1 MNMDALVAAGK
12 IARRVREEVPSV
24 VEESAPLIEIC
35 DYVENRIREEGGLP
49 AFPCNICINDVAA
62 HYSPLPRDRKVV
74 PPNALVKVDIGAQ
87 IDGYLADTA
96 VTVNLDPEKEVLKIA
111 AEKALERAVRDAGP
125 NVAVS
130 ELGSVIYSTIKSYG
144 LKPISNLTGHQI
156 SRYKVHAGLSI
167 PNVPS
172 RDEGRLI
179 QGSVYAIEP
188 FVTLP
193 SAAGE
198 VVSGQAATIYAVR
211 AGMHRRLLKTE
222 RLLLQSLD
230 EMFHGLPYSPRWI
243 SSLGEEA
250 LNFHRRL
257 WMQGKIH
264 GYQVLVER
272 SGAPVAQAEHTVV
285 ITDNGCT
292 IIT

>member
-1 MNMDALVAAGK
+1 LNMNALAAAGK
-12 IARRVREEVPSV
+12 IARKVRMEVPSV
-24 VEESAPLIEIC
+24 VGESVPLIEISE
-35 DYVENRIREEGGLP
+35 YVENRIREEGALP

-62 HYSPLPRDRKVV
+62 HYSPLPMDKKVV
-74 PPNALVKVDIGAQ
+74 PPNAVVKVDIGAH

-96 VTVNLDPEKEVLKIA
+96 ITVSLDPEKEPLKIA
-111 AEKALERAVRDAGP
+111 AEKALDSAVRHAGP

-130 ELGSVIYSTIKSYG
+130 ELGNIIYSTIKSYG

-156 SRYKVHAGLSI
+156 SRYRVHGGLSI

-172 RDEGRLI
+172 RNEGKLE

-198 VVSGQAATIYAVR
+198 VTSGQAATIYAVR
-211 AGMHRRLLKTE
+211 GGVHHRSPKTEQLLRRL
-222 RLLLQSLD
+222 D
-230 EMFHGLPYSPRWI
+230 EWFHGLPYSPRWI
-243 SSLGEEA
+243 SSLGEET
-250 LNFHRRL
+250 LNLHRKL
-257 WMQGKIH
+257 WKQGKIY

-272 SGAPVAQAEHTVV
+272 SGTPVAQAEHTILV
-285 ITDNGCT
+285 TERGCN

>member
-1 MNMDALVAAGK
+1 LNMNALAAAGK
-12 IARRVREEVPSV
+12 IARKVRMEVPSV
-24 VEESAPLIEIC
+24 VGESVSLIEISE
-35 DYVENRIREEGGLP
+35 YVENRIREEGALP

-62 HYSPLPRDRKVV
+62 HYSPLPMDKKVV
-74 PPNALVKVDIGAQ
+74 PPNAVVKVDIGAH

-96 VTVNLDPEKEVLKIA
+96 ITVSLDPEKE
-111 AEKALERAVRDAGP
+111 
-125 NVAVS
+125 
-130 ELGSVIYSTIKSYG
+130 LGNIIYSTIKSYG

-156 SRYKVHAGLSI
+156 SRYRVHGGLSI

-172 RDEGRLI
+172 RNEGKLE

-198 VVSGQAATIYAVR
+198 VTSGQAATIYAVR
-211 AGMHRRLLKTE
+211 GGVHHRSPKTEQLLRRL
-222 RLLLQSLD
+222 D
-230 EMFHGLPYSPRWI
+230 EWFHGLPYSPRWI
-243 SSLGEEA
+243 SSLGEET
-250 LNFHRRL
+250 LNLHRKL
-257 WMQGKIH
+257 WKQGKIY

-272 SGAPVAQAEHTVV
+272 SGTPVAQAEHTILV
-285 ITDNGCT
+285 TERGCN

>member
-49 AFPCNICINDVAA
+49 AFPCNVCINDVAA
-62 HYSPLPRDRKVV
+62 HYSPLPMDRKVV

-96 VTVNLDPEKEVLKIA
+96 VTVNLDPEKEALKIA

-179 QGSVYAIEP
+179 QGSIYAIEP

-198 VVSGQAATIYAVR
+198 VVSGQAATIYAVG
-211 AGMHRRLLKTE
+211 AGMHRRLPKAE

-292 IIT
+292 TIT

>member
-1 MNMDALVAAGK
+1 MNMDALAAAGN
-12 IARRVREEVPSV
+12 IARKVREEVSSV
-24 VEESAPLIEIC
+24 VGESVPLIEIC
-35 DYVENRIREEGGLP
+35 DYVEERIREEGGLP

-62 HYSPLPRDRKVV
+62 HYSPLPMDEKVV
-74 PPNALVKVDIGAQ
+74 PPNALVKVDIGAH
-87 IDGYLADTA
+87 IDGYVADTA
-96 VTVNLDPEKEVLKIA
+96 ITVNLDPEKEALKIA
-111 AEKALERAVRDAGP
+111 AEKALESAVRDAGP

-130 ELGSVIYSTIKSYG
+130 ELGNIIYSTVKSYG

-156 SRYKVHAGLSI
+156 SRYRIHAGLSI

-172 RDEGRLI
+172 RDKGRLM

-193 SAAGE
+193 SAAGH

-211 AGMHRRLLKTE
+211 AGIHRRLPKME
-222 RLLLQSLD
+222 QALLQKLD
-230 EMFHGLPYSPRWI
+230 QRFHGLPYSPRWI
-243 SSLGEEA
+243 SSLGKEA
-250 LNFHRRL
+250 LDLHGKL
-257 WMQGKIH
+257 WKQGKIH

-272 SGAPVAQAEHTVV
+272 SGAPVAQAEHTIAV
-285 ITDNGCT
+285 TDSGCK

>member
-1 MNMDALVAAGK
+1 MNMDALTAAGK
-12 IARRVREEVPSV
+12 IARKVREEVPSV
-24 VEESAPLIEIC
+24 IGESVPLIEIC

-62 HYSPLPRDRKVV
+62 HYSPLPMDKRVV
-74 PPNALVKVDIGAQ
+74 PPDALVKVDIGAHV
-87 IDGYLADTA
+87 DGYLADTA

-111 AEKALERAVRDAGP
+111 AEKALESAVRDAGP
-125 NVAVS
+125 EVAVS
-130 ELGSVIYSTIKSYG
+130 ELGNTIYSTVKSYG
-144 LKPISNLTGHQI
+144 LKPISNLTGHQV
-156 SRYKVHAGLSI
+156 SRYRVHAGLSI

-172 RDEGRLI
+172 RNEGKLER
-179 QGSVYAIEP
+179 GSVYAIEP
-188 FVTLP
+188 FVTVP

-211 AGMHRRLLKTE
+211 GDIHHRLPKME
-222 RLLLQSLD
+222 RLLRELD
-230 EMFHGLPYSPRWI
+230 ELFHGLPYSPRWI

-250 LNFHRRL
+250 LSLHRKL
-257 WMQGKIH
+257 WKQGKIY

-272 SGAPVAQAEHTVV
+272 TGAPVAQAEHTIVV
-285 ITDNGCT
+285 TESGCR